1 MIHYVEKNNFF
12 PTICSKQVVGQLV
25 RPVKI
30 VTRINLGNSCGLT
43 MATVNKK
50 QYLVMNNR
58 FIEGTIKHNHHIFF
72 NFCFLHVSKNFDFG
86 TEIS

>member
-25 RPVKI
+25 RAAKI
-30 VTRINLGNSCGLT
+30 VTRINLGKTHSENKIALELLINSCGLT

-50 QYLVMNNR
+50 QYR
-58 FIEGTIKHNHHIFF
+58 FIEGTIKHNHHIFLTF
-72 NFCFLHVSKNFDFG
+72 AFYM
-86 TEIS
+86 